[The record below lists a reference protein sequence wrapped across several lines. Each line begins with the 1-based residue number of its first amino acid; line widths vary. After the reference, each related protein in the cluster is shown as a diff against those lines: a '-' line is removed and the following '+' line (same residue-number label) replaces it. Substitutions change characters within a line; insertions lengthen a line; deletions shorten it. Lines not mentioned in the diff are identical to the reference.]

1 MMRRVL
7 VLTGLLASLVSTL
20 GACSGI
26 PNPVYSPDAFKGI
39 YNQTSAGVPAN
50 VPVTVTAPVGVI
62 FSENVETYMVYIK
75 TNSEYWAARVPA
87 SLTNTVAVAD
97 NDPVY
102 FAGRTLDLLKSRFP
116 TATKIHDFNE
126 AVSTGKKSVILV
138 DMKYMPMQPHGDRTT
153 RVELD
158 FYFFNSAMTPVSKIS
173 GQGSY
178 RTSVGTFEMGVQK
191 SIDQA
196 LAEIQAKMA
205 QYVR

>member
-1 MMRRVL
+1 MR
-7 VLTGLLASLVSTL
+7 G
-20 GACSGI
+20 
-26 PNPVYSPDAFKGI
+26 NPEPGVQPDAFKGI
-39 YNQTSAGVPAN
+39 YNQSSAGVPAN
-50 VPVTVTAPVGVI
+50 VPVTMTPPVGVI
-62 FSENVETYMVYIK
+62 FSENVETYMAYIK

-116 TATKIHDFNE
+116 TATKVHDFNE

-138 DMKYMPMQPHGDRTT
+138 DIKYMPMQPHGDRTT

>member
-1 MMRRVL
+1 MMIRVL
-7 VLTGLLASLVSTL
+7 ALAGLLASL

-50 VPVTVTAPVGVI
+50 APVTVTAPVGVI
-62 FSENVETYMVYIK
+62 FSENVETYMGYIK
-75 TNSEYWAARVPA
+75 DNTAYWGERVPA

-97 NDPVY
+97 NDPIY
-102 FAGRTLDLLKSRFP
+102 FAGRTLQLLKNRFP

-138 DMKYMPMQPHGDRTT
+138 DMKYNPMQPHGDRTT
-153 RVELD
+153 RVEID
-158 FYFFNSAMTPVSKIS
+158 FYFFNSAMNPVSKIS

-205 QYVR
+205 QVVR